1 MPIFG
6 RGGKKT
12 KQPVG
17 GTTPAPPVQAPPAPA
32 QADAGLPEARTI
44 PGDGDSELLRLLKVA
59 ETRDWTELR
68 AGVSEYSDDNLT
80 SLLGN
85 VCAQSPSM
93 SDWLPEA
100 VGPDPEDALA
110 QAFLGALAI
119 ERAWRVRTGKL
130 AQHVSQEQFREFHR
144 ILREAEEHLYR
155 SAELDRKSAAPWYS
169 LLISGRGLEVG
180 LDVQQR
186 RFEALTERSPG
197 HLGAHR
203 QMLQQLCAKWSGS
216 HEQMHAFATE
226 AMRGPY
232 GEDLGVLIP
241 VAYNEHVTRLDK
253 DSPERGFIK
262 SAESRAELQEAADRT
277 IFRPGF
283 APARNPYLA
292 ANTFGW
298 AFCAAGMWPQSRAA
312 YEATEGVVV
321 KWGGFT
327 DPVAA
332 YTRNRA
338 LAFRNS

>member
-6 RGGKKT
+6 RGGKKI
-12 KQPVG
+12 
-17 GTTPAPPVQAPPAPA
+17 
-32 QADAGLPEARTI
+32 DAGAATSSPPRRARPPQARIVAADGDRELYAVFQSAEAR
-44 PGDGDSELLRLLKVA
+44 DWSAVRELLSKYSGDDLSALIAGLCNEQQSLA
-59 ETRDWTELR
+59 E
-68 AGVSEYSDDNLT
+68 
-80 SLLGN
+80 
-85 VCAQSPSM
+85 
-93 SDWLPEA
+93 WLPEA
-100 VGPDPEDALA
+100 IGEEPEDAIA
-110 QAFLGALAI
+110 RAVLGAEAI
-119 ERAWRVRTGKL
+119 ARAWRVRTAKR

-169 LLISGRGLEVG
+169 LLVSGRGLEVG
-180 LDVQQR
+180 LDVQRR

-241 VAYNEHVTRLDK
+241 VAYNEHLVHLDK
-253 DSPERGFIK
+253 DSPERKFIK

-277 IFRPGF
+277 VFRPGF

-298 AFCAAGMWPQSRAA
+298 AFCAAGMWPQARAA

-321 KWGGFT
+321 KWGGFA

-332 YTRNRA
+332 YTRYRD
-338 LAFRNS
+338 LAYKNS

>member
-6 RGGKKT
+6 RGGKKI
-12 KQPVG
+12 
-17 GTTPAPPVQAPPAPA
+17 
-32 QADAGLPEARTI
+32 DAGAATSSPPRRARPPQARIVAADGDRELYAVFQSAEAR
-44 PGDGDSELLRLLKVA
+44 DWSAVRELLSKYSGDDLSALIAGLCNEQQSLA
-59 ETRDWTELR
+59 E
-68 AGVSEYSDDNLT
+68 
-80 SLLGN
+80 
-85 VCAQSPSM
+85 
-93 SDWLPEA
+93 WLPEA
-100 VGPDPEDALA
+100 IGEEPEDAIA
-110 QAFLGALAI
+110 RAVLGAEAI
-119 ERAWRVRTGKL
+119 ARAWRVRTAKR

-169 LLISGRGLEVG
+169 LLVSGRGLEVG
-180 LDVQQR
+180 LDVQRR

-241 VAYNEHVTRLDK
+241 VAYNEHLVHLDK
-253 DSPERGFIK
+253 DSPERKFIK

-277 IFRPGF
+277 LLRPGF

-298 AFCAAGMWPQSRAA
+298 AFCAAGMWPQARAA

-321 KWGGFT
+321 KWGGFA

-332 YTRNRA
+332 YTRYRD
-338 LAFRNS
+338 LAYKNS